1 MFDAFFDGL
10 ATVLNF
16 IYVLIPAGLRD
27 TLGYGLAIMGLTV
40 LVMTVIT
47 PLTVKSTKSMMQMQ
61 RLQPEMKKIQEKY
74 KNDRETMNR
83 ELMAFY
89 QEHSINPLG
98 GCLPL
103 LAQMPVL
110 IIMYQLL
117 RGLTVRRGGVG
128 SGLGQMFRESA
139 AGETITQWAVT
150 LEPFRP
156 DHLSNT
162 TELYQSLRD
171 TNDMNFLGMD
181 LSISASQALQI
192 GFVVAIPYFVLLAV
206 ILATGLYQNRQIQA
220 RNTSGGGNPQQQML
234 MKIMPFFLPI
244 FSFAFPGG
252 LALYWCTQNLCR
264 IVTNSYITRSIYR
277 QEQGDAIETTGTE
290 KKTNQSSVKANT
302 QKKSVKP
309 AQTGKKSN
317 GTKPANQQKKSQQ
330 TQSKQVKTT
339 SRQGRRSGD
348 PRATSPSSK
357 KRK

>member
-16 IYVLIPAGLRD
+16 FYVLIPTGIRD
-27 TLGYGLAIMGLTV
+27 TVGYGLSIMLLTV
-40 LVMTVIT
+40 LVMAVIT

-128 SGLGQMFRESA
+128 TGLGNMFREA
-139 AGETITQWAVT
+139 ATGQPITEWAVT
-150 LEPFRP
+150 IEKFRP
-156 DHLSNT
+156 DHLNT
-162 TELYQSLRD
+162 STELYESLRA

-192 GFVVAIPYFVLLAV
+192 GFIVAIPYFILLAV
-206 ILATGLYQNRQIQA
+206 ILATGLYQNRQIQS
-220 RNTSGGGNPQQQML
+220 RNTSGSGNAQQQML

-277 QEQGDAIETTGTE
+277 KEQADVIETTGSE
-290 KKTNQSSVKANT
+290 KKAVKGSSKGAQHKKPQKQLQTSKSAN
-302 QKKSVKP
+302 
-309 AQTGKKSN
+309 G
-317 GTKPANQQKKSQQ
+317 GKPANQQKKSQQ
-330 TQSKQVKTT
+330 NQSK
-339 SRQGRRSGD
+339 QGRRSGE
-348 PRATSPSSK
+348 PRSSSSSK